1 MVVPKLIRC
10 PYCNAPHIYIYFN
23 DGKMRSQLICKVCKS
38 TFKIHKRFKQK
49 EKPSTDLYCPHC
61 HQKLYNWKEQKE
73 VTIFKCGN
81 KKCSCRTENLK
92 KLNPSERLLQ
102 KLYPTHFKL
111 NYQYREYHFTP
122 EQIEH
127 SKPRDARLDLARIYQ
142 SDFVLGLI
150 LTFYVSFS
158 MSARKTAFA
167 LRALYD
173 IHISGQT
180 VLNYAQTV
188 ACYIH
193 RFNLEKKGEIDSVSV
208 GDETYIKVFGKNH
221 YIWFFVSSLTRAIT
235 AYHLSDNR
243 STLPAVAA
251 MNEAV
256 RTAKDN
262 QEITLVTDGNPSYA
276 AGLHFLNETR
286 ENKIKHK
293 KVIGLEN
300 LDDVSTENRH
310 YKQIIERLNRTF
322 KQHVRPAAGFE
333 TFNGAMSLLTLF
345 VTYYNFMR
353 PHMSLNYNTPV
364 PLEELKEVSTMP
376 AKWIKILSMAA

>member
-1 MVVPKLIRC
+1 M
-10 PYCNAPHIYIYFN
+10 
-23 DGKMRSQLICKVCKS
+23 ICKVCKS
-38 TFKIHKRFKQK
+38 TFTFENRFKQK
-49 EKPSTDLYCPHC
+49 QKPSTDLYCPHC
-61 HQKLYNWKEQKE
+61 QQKMYNWKENKE

-81 KKCSCRTENLK
+81 KKCPCRIQNLK
-92 KLNPSERLLQ
+92 KLNPSERMLQ
-102 KLYPTHFKL
+102 KLFPTHFKL

-127 SKPRDARLDLARIYQ
+127 SKPKEAKLDLTKIHN
-142 SDFVLGLI
+142 SDLVLGLI

-173 IHISGQT
+173 IHLTGQT

-188 ACYIH
+188 ACYLH
-193 RFNLEKKGEIDSVSV
+193 RFNLQKKGDIDKISV

-221 YIWFFVSSLTRAIT
+221 YVWFFISSMSRVIT

-243 STLPAVAA
+243 STLPAVVA

-262 QEITLVTDGNPSYA
+262 QEITLVTDGNPSYG
-276 AGLHFLNETR
+276 AGLHFLNESR
-286 ENKIKHK
+286 ENKIEHK
-293 KVIGLEN
+293 VVVGLEN
-300 LDDVSTENRH
+300 LDEVSTEYRS
-310 YKQIIERLNRTF
+310 YKQIIERLNRTY
-322 KQHVRPAAGFE
+322 KQHVRPAGGFE
-333 TFNGAMSLLTLF
+333 TFDGAMSLLTLF

-353 PHMSLNYNTPV
+353 PHMSLNYRTPV
-364 PLEELKEVSTMP
+364 SLNELKNVKTLP
-376 AKWIKILSMAA
+376 AQWTKILSMAA